1 MEPSNGL
8 LCRNM
13 LFSLLDVLLG
23 SFVSL
28 ILYASFAF
36 VPGYC
41 VTVFQLL
48 WPQTSVQNLTSVCST
63 STEGFCGNESGSV
76 IT

>member
-1 MEPSNGL
+1 MEPANGL

-41 VTVFQLL
+41 VTVFQLYG
-48 WPQTSVQNLTSVCST
+48 PKRAFKISPAFAVRVRRAFAATKADQ
-63 STEGFCGNESGSV
+63 
-76 IT
+76 

>member
-1 MEPSNGL
+1 
-8 LCRNM
+8 M

>member
-1 MEPSNGL
+1 MEPANGL

-28 ILYASFAF
+28 ILYAFFAF